1 MLEATLSKNLKID
14 LQTLPLAPT
23 HQIQEPSSTKD
34 KMLEARLQMR
44 RSISS
49 KSTVP
54 NGCKEEI
61 RNAWDIVGDCI
72 TYDINPAMVLELR

>member
-1 MLEATLSKNLKID
+1 MDSYIGNDILQKVEID
-14 LQTLPLAPT
+14 LQTLLLA
-23 HQIQEPSSTKD
+23 HIRQIQEPSSTKD
-34 KMLEARLQMR
+34 EMLKTRLQMR

-61 RNAWDIVGDCI
+61 RNAWDIV
-72 TYDINPAMVLELR
+72 